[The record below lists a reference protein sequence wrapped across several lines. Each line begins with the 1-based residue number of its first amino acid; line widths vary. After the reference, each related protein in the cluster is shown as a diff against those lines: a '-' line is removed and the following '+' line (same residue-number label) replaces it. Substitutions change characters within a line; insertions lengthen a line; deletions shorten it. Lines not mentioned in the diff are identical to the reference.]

1 MLNEDL
7 SFKRLN
13 FYTEKS
19 NVSMHQRSK
28 KMQKFYKNFNTVINK
43 IQLSK
48 FANSIYRMYFCAV

>member
-7 SFKRLN
+7 SFKILN

-28 KMQKFYKNFNTVINK
+28 KNAK
-43 IQLSK
+43 IL
-48 FANSIYRMYFCAV
+48 